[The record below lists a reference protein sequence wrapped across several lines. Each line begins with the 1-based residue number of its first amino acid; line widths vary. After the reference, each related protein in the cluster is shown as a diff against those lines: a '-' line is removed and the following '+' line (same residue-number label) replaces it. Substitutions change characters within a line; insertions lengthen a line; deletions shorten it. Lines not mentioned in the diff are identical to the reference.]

1 MFATIFKI
9 FAMITFLSIPS
20 VANAHG
26 NAGHR
31 HIQNIQCDNRLIHI
45 PGYYNVYRQW
55 VPGTSYY
62 GIQCWDSMGNIISQT
77 PITRPVPPRPIV
89 IYRHRY
95 GYTRPPARV
104 IVSPRVPRATTRRP
118 PVRPPVRRSPPPR
131 SRNRGNHGHNQR
143 SQRSRR

>member
-1 MFATIFKI
+1 MFATILKI
-9 FAMITFLSIPS
+9 FAMITFLLTPS
-20 VANAHG
+20 MANAHG
-26 NAGHR
+26 GSGHQ

-95 GYTRPPARV
+95 GYVRPPARV
-104 IVSPRVPRATTRRP
+104 IVSPRVTTRRP

-131 SRNRGNHGHNQR
+131 SRNRGNQGRNQR

>member
-26 NAGHR
+26 NGGHR

-95 GYTRPPARV
+95 VRPPARV
-104 IVSPRVPRATTRRP
+104 IVSPRVRTRRP

-131 SRNRGNHGHNQR
+131 PRNRGNHGRNQR